1 MNAMTDRPPLSDAEM
16 SDSALYDL
24 RNSGPS
30 VKHAVLEAFRRG
42 KLKEGDYRPV
52 VGRPGWYL
60 ARVSYRS
67 VLFRFM
73 EPHELQERG
82 RAEDLSV
89 AIIAGIND
97 IPLPAKPS
105 LLIPLGAATVAFVL
119 GLFFAPDA
127 PGAWS
132 ISFFGTSAQV
142 IATVFIA
149 LALEARAALVDVR
162 FASTTVVYVALGL
175 IASVTALLPG
185 IPASGLKWLLAF
197 TVAGGMGAL
206 ASTLLIAGW
215 SLARN

>member
-1 MNAMTDRPPLSDAEM
+1 MKVMSDRPPLSDAEM
-16 SDSALYDL
+16 SDSALFDL

-30 VKHAVLEAFRRG
+30 VKHAVLEAFRHG
-42 KLKEGDYRPV
+42 KLKEGDYRTV
-52 VGRPGWYL
+52 VGQPGWYM

-73 EPHELQERG
+73 EPHELQQRG
-82 RAEDLSV
+82 RPQNMSV

-105 LLIPLGAATVAFVL
+105 LLIPLGIATVAFVL
-119 GLFFAPDA
+119 GIFFAPDA
-127 PGAWS
+127 LAAS
-132 ISFFGTSAQV
+132 SSSFFGTSAQV

-162 FASTTVVYVALGL
+162 LAWTTVAYVALGL
-175 IASVTALLPG
+175 MASVIALLPG
-185 IPASGLKWLLAF
+185 ISASGLKWLLAF

-206 ASTLLIAGW
+206 VSTLLIAGW